1 MSCRILNAETITR
14 LGATFAKTMG
24 MDPLVMGRAF
34 SLQLMGYNVAAYTD
48 RYKDENF
55 DDLFMIETSEVITL
69 FQREEKP
76 APFEDMV
83 QAIVS
88 ARCLEYQLTEIRGY
102 LTHPARRMVD
112 AMLTAF
118 IRTHY
123 PARNASPELDKV
135 LNQSPKGSENAV
147 WG

>member
-1 MSCRILNAETITR
+1 MSCKILNAETITR

-48 RYKDENF
+48 RYKNENF

-88 ARCLEYQLTEIRGY
+88 AQCLRYQLYDLRNY
-102 LTHPARRMVD
+102 DTHPACPMVD

-118 IRTHY
+118 FRKHLTPNQI
-123 PARNASPELDKV
+123 PELDNALHHK
-135 LNQSPKGSENAV
+135 PKGADEAV